1 MQACENFTISKNSM
15 DFLQISNDSFVAQN
29 VVGYSIDTFL
39 SKLQVFL
46 LFQEKVS
53 LSCTMEIRVV
63 IFHLAVI
70 FLFFL

>member
-63 IFHLAVI
+63 IFHLAVN